1 MLVNSH
7 WSDPIFNQLVNP
19 KFSGEIRWERAAW
32 GPKPW
37 DISLKGVRLVDATG
51 FEVIKSP
58 RMEIRDYDFNGLLN
72 DTHIAALI
80 NIHDGQ
86 VELHQRPHTQDPQR
100 LVWNIA
106 EMFQP
111 HDIFQ
116 KLKDGKPKP
125 PVLVQVGEVNLY
137 HTAALITMGTVRVE
151 VRDASVLGGFFEI
164 DLVSG
169 DQKVMLLCLFPL
181 AQYGQLDLRTFFSAN

>member
-1 MLVNSH
+1 
-7 WSDPIFNQLVNP
+7 
-19 KFSGEIRWERAAW
+19 
-32 GPKPW
+32 
-37 DISLKGVRLVDATG
+37 
-51 FEVIKSP
+51 
-58 RMEIRDYDFNGLLN
+58 MEIRDYDFNGLLN

-111 HDIFQ
+111 DDIFQ

-164 DLVSG
+164 DLTRDTKSINYTYKRRAFFV
-169 DQKVMLLCLFPL
+169 KTTLLEPSSPHK
-181 AQYGQLDLRTFFSAN
+181 YHGMTY